1 MVAAPDPTTNTILY
15 AGTATGPNTAVSL
28 LNDLSVEEQSDL
40 TEVTDFGDTWI
51 SRLQALQSAK
61 FSGGGFFD
69 YYNDATGQAH
79 ILDNALSGTAL
90 WFKLKYGASA
100 DDYYVNTRVMVSDF
114 TMSTAPKGM
123 VEFKFSAES
132 TGTITHGAD

>member
-1 MVAAPDPTTNTILY
+1 MAAAPDPTTNTILY
-15 AGTATGPNTAVSL
+15 AGTATGPATAVSL

-40 TEVTDFGDTWI
+40 AEVTDFGDTWI

-114 TMSTAPKGM
+114 TISTKPQGM
-123 VEFKFSAES
+123 VEFKFDAES